1 MKVDSDE
8 LNTDATNCKATIKIK
23 KQRITSK
30 NSTKE
35 GIINTIQLLQKKSGG
50 KKERKGKKEQVGR

>member
-8 LNTDATNCKATIKIK
+8 LNTDTTNCKATIKIK